1 MATTF
6 TLESFKDYVKSE
18 RSKTKDD
25 IDVKNGRMTIH
36 KSNINKYLEKY
47 MCKNENDL
55 FDTLYNSFGI
65 WMKIID

>member
-25 IDVKNGRMTIH
+25 IDVKNGKMTIH
-36 KSNINKYLEKY
+36 KSNVNKYLEKY
-47 MCKNENDL
+47 MCKNEDDL

-65 WMKIID
+65 WTKIID

>member
-1 MATTF
+1 MGKTF
-6 TLESFKDYVKSE
+6 TLESFKDFVKSE
-18 RSKTKDD
+18 HSKKKDD
-25 IDVKNGRMTIH
+25 IDIKNGKMTIH

-55 FDTLYNSFGI
+55 FDTLYGSFGI